1 MEIKINQKKFELIPK
16 QSIIDSAKNPEVYK
30 DDTDVAICRDETK
43 CIGCSACRT
52 ACLEY
57 NHLGIPV
64 ETKVGDCTY
73 YRPDGKQNFS
83 DSNCTRCGQCI
94 LVCPT
99 GALTEKEYIEE
110 VKAAIADQAKTVIAQ
125 IAPSVR
131 VSVSESFGLEPAL
144 NMEKEMVAALKQIG
158 FDYVFDV
165 NVGADF
171 CTYEEAFDL
180 LDRLKEKDTPMFTSC
195 CPARVKFI
203 EDFHPEYIDN
213 ITSVRSPQQCLA
225 VLLKTYFAQS
235 QNIDPANIVVV
246 SIMPCV
252 AKKFEASRT
261 GEDKASSQSR
271 DDSRGKTGSQD
282 VDYVLTTR
290 EFIKMTK
297 AANIDLAKIEPQSFD
312 SILGEASGAAAIYG
326 ATGGVMESAL
336 RTAAYAA
343 GFPLEKLEV
352 EEVRGMDDIKR
363 VTFKIGEQVVKIA
376 VAATLANAEII
387 MNEIKAGTHYDY
399 VEVMACP
406 GGCVGGG
413 GQPKPASHE
422 IINARREALYE
433 IDKTKTVRTAHENP
447 IVKQI
452 YKEFL
457 HCAGS
462 PEAKKYLHTDYD
474 TKQARICKIEESNE

>member
-1 MEIKINQKKFELIPK
+1 MKIRIDQKDIELTPSQTVIES
-16 QSIIDSAKNPEVYK
+16 QKNPEVYK
-30 DDTDVAICRDETK
+30 DLTDVAICRDETK

-52 ACLEY
+52 ACLAY
-57 NHLGIPV
+57 NNLGIPV

-73 YRPDGKQNFS
+73 FRPDGKLNFA
-83 DSNCTRCGQCI
+83 DSNCTRCGQCT

-99 GALTEKEYIEE
+99 GALTEKEYIED
-110 VKAAIADQAKTVIAQ
+110 VKAAITNPKKIVIAQ

-131 VSVSESFGLEPAL
+131 VSLSESFGLAPAL
-144 NMEKEMVAALKQIG
+144 NMEKEMVAALKQLG
-158 FDYVFDV
+158 FDYIFDV

-171 CTYEEAFDL
+171 TTYEEAFDL

-195 CPARVKFI
+195 CPARVKYI
-203 EDFHPEYIDN
+203 EDFHPEYINN

-225 VLLKTYFAQS
+225 VLIKTYFAQK
-235 QNIDPANIVVV
+235 QNIDPKNIVVV

-252 AKKFEASRT
+252 AKKFESRRP
-261 GEDKASSQSR
+261 GENKSGDW
-271 DDSRGKTGSQD
+271 D

-290 EFIKMTK
+290 EFIKMIK
-297 AANIDLAKIEPQSFD
+297 AANIDFAKIEPQSFD
-312 SILGEASGAAAIYG
+312 SVLGTASGAAAIYG
-326 ATGGVMESAL
+326 ASGGVMESAL

-343 GFPLEKLEV
+343 GFPLEKLDV
-352 EEVRGMDDIKR
+352 EAVRGMDDIKR
-363 VTFKIGEQVVKIA
+363 VTFKIGDQEIKIG

-387 MNEIKAGTHYDY
+387 IDEIKKGAHYDY

-413 GQPKPASHE
+413 GQPKPADHSV
-422 IINARREALYE
+422 IDARRKALYE
-433 IDKTKTVRTAHENP
+433 IDKEKTVRTAHENP
-447 IVKQI
+447 IVQQI

-462 PEAKKYLHTDYD
+462 PEAKKYFHTDYD
-474 TKQARICKIEESNE
+474 KTQARVCEIKEG